1 MTILSASTEERE
13 GFPPFLKPSECY
25 ETGMKELVRN
35 HSLQLSPASKEL
47 VNLEAEE
54 NRIVF
59 HFGLLLF
66 DGDVERAR
74 ELVKG
79 ECKLKEGGDV
89 VPKSSSNA
97 SKSVDDVLKNAGD
110 ASEKNAVSV
119 TAQSSDVSKEAIPSN
134 ETLKENVV
142 LSNEMPKSDVT
153 PSNETLNDAHPSSE
167 PPQNT
172 TPSNETLKRDG
183 TAANETP
190 KNQPPPSFAKTNGS
204 PKGRKGVLLRFHPR
218 IRDYFDWLLEDGL
231 DRHVVETSMREEG
244 IDPIVEVE
252 WGHKE

>member
-1 MTILSASTEERE
+1 MTILSASTEEGE

-25 ETGMKELVRN
+25 ETGMKELVRH

-59 HFGLLLF
+59 QFGLLLF

-74 ELVKG
+74 ELVK
-79 ECKLKEGGDV
+79 ECKMKEGC
-89 VPKSSSNA
+89 
-97 SKSVDDVLKNAGD
+97 DDVLKSPNSASESVGDVLKNNGD
-110 ASEKNAVSV
+110 ASEIAVSV
-119 TAQSSDVSKEAIPSN
+119 TAHSSDVSKEAIPSN
-134 ETLKENVV
+134 ETLNE
-142 LSNEMPKSDVT
+142 NEMLTRDVT
-153 PSNETLNDAHPSSE
+153 PPNETPKDDHPSNETPQNSTPASE
-167 PPQNT
+167 TPQNT
-172 TPSNETLKRDG
+172 TP
-183 TAANETP
+183 ANETP
-190 KNQPPPSFAKTNGS
+190 KNDPPPSFAKTNGS
-204 PKGRKGVLLRFHPR
+204 PKGRKGVLLRFHPK

>member
-1 MTILSASTEERE
+1 MTILSASTEEGE

-25 ETGMKELVRN
+25 ETGMKELVRH

-59 HFGLLLF
+59 QFGLLLF

-74 ELVKG
+74 ELVK
-79 ECKLKEGGDV
+79 ECKMKEGGVDV
-89 VPKSSSNA
+89 SKSSNSA
-97 SKSVDDVLKNAGD
+97 SESVGDVLKNNGD
-110 ASEKNAVSV
+110 ASENAVSV
-119 TAQSSDVSKEAIPSN
+119 TAHSSDVSKEAIPSN
-134 ETLKENVV
+134 ETLNE
-142 LSNEMPKSDVT
+142 NEMLTRDVT
-153 PSNETLNDAHPSSE
+153 PPNETPKDDHPSNETPQNSTPASE
-167 PPQNT
+167 TPQNT
-172 TPSNETLKRDG
+172 TP
-183 TAANETP
+183 ANETP
-190 KNQPPPSFAKTNGS
+190 KNDPPPSFAKTNGS
-204 PKGRKGVLLRFHPR
+204 PKGRKGVLLRFHPK

>member
-1 MTILSASTEERE
+1 
-13 GFPPFLKPSECY
+13 
-25 ETGMKELVRN
+25 MKELVRH

-59 HFGLLLF
+59 QFGLLLF

-74 ELVKG
+74 ELVK
-79 ECKLKEGGDV
+79 ECKMKEGCDDV
-89 VPKSSSNA
+89 LKSPNSA
-97 SKSVDDVLKNAGD
+97 SESVGDVLKNA
-110 ASEKNAVSV
+110 VSA
-119 TAQSSDVSKEAIPSN
+119 TAHSSDVSKEAIPSN
-134 ETLKENVV
+134 ETLNENGTQ
-142 LSNEMPKSDVT
+142 SNEMPTRDVT
-153 PSNETLNDAHPSSE
+153 PSNEASKDAHPSNE
-167 PPQNT
+167 TPQRDETAQNT
-172 TPSNETLKRDG
+172 TP
-183 TAANETP
+183 ANETP
-190 KNQPPPSFAKTNGS
+190 QNQPPPSFAKTNGS
-204 PKGRKGVLLRFHPR
+204 PKGRKGVLLRFHPK

>member
-1 MTILSASTEERE
+1 MTILSASTEEGE

-25 ETGMKELVRN
+25 ETGMKELVRH

-59 HFGLLLF
+59 QFGLLLF

-74 ELVKG
+74 ELVK
-79 ECKLKEGGDV
+79 ECKMKEGGVDV
-89 VPKSSSNA
+89 SKSSNSA
-97 SKSVDDVLKNAGD
+97 SESVGDVLKNA
-110 ASEKNAVSV
+110 VSA
-119 TAQSSDVSKEAIPSN
+119 TAHSSDVSKEAIPSN
-134 ETLKENVV
+134 ETLNENGTQ
-142 LSNEMPKSDVT
+142 SNEMPTRDVT
-153 PSNETLNDAHPSSE
+153 PSNEASKDAHPSNE
-167 PPQNT
+167 TPQRDETPQNT
-172 TPSNETLKRDG
+172 TP
-183 TAANETP
+183 ANETP
-190 KNQPPPSFAKTNGS
+190 KNDPPPSFTKTNGS
-204 PKGRKGVLLRFHPR
+204 PKGRKGVLLRFHPK